1 MGCVHVSGALQTD
14 GYIPLCIAS
23 ENGHVEV
30 VRALVGASAAVN
42 QAKVRDDCGGALCSV
57 ACKCAALCA
66 RGC

>member
-1 MGCVHVSGALQTD
+1 MSGVWQTD
-14 GYIPLCIAS
+14 GATPLLIAS

-42 QAKVRDDCGGALCSV
+42 QAKVRVVCGGALCSV